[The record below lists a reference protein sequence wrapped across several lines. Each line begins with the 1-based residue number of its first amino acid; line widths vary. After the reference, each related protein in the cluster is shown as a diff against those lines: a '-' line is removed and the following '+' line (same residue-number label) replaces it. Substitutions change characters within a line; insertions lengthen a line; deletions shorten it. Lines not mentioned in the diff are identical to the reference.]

1 MKRRYLIVSSIC
13 VIFSLIMGIFS
24 HDVIIGGIILLTG
37 LLNSYF
43 ASDKKRINY
52 IFGFINYLF
61 TGYVA
66 YKNQLYG
73 LFFFYIFVFS
83 LLQIKG
89 FSTWNQKL
97 DKEGNVKMR
106 GFTFKNS
113 IIIITSCIIGSFLLG
128 YLLTFIP
135 GQRLAFMDASSNCI
149 NLCGVILMI
158 LRFKESWWIWLVN
171 NIIDLS
177 IWTITFINQGRNS
190 FMVFLSSLFFLLL
203 NIYGIMKWNKKEK

>member
-1 MKRRYLIVSSIC
+1 M
-13 VIFSLIMGIFS
+13 
-24 HDVIIGGIILLTG
+24 
-37 LLNSYF
+37 
-43 ASDKKRINY
+43 
-52 IFGFINYLF
+52 NYLF

-73 LFFFYIFVFS
+73 LFFFYIFIFS

-89 FSTWNQKL
+89 FSTWNQSL
-97 DKEGNVKMR
+97 DQEGNVKVR
-106 GFTFKNS
+106 GFTLKNS

-128 YLLTFIP
+128 FLLTFIP